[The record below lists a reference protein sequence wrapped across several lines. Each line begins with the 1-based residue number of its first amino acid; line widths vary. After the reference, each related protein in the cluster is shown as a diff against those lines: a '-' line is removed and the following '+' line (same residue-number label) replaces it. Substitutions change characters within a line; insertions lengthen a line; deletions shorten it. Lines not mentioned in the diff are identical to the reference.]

1 MSVKLEAA
9 LAYSRM
15 HWRIFPCHSVIN
27 GVCTCGKT
35 HPDGKGIGKHPRTKG
50 GFKDATDDEATIRR
64 WWTRWPDA
72 NIALATGSGLAV
84 FDIDGDQGAQEF
96 KALVQAHETVPDT
109 LVAQTGRGFHLI
121 FATRSGSP
129 EVRSSARGSV
139 HVRGEGGYII
149 LPPSDH
155 VSGRKYKWIKKIRIA
170 TLPDWLKQWSQGY
183 EIVHKTSEGFPNLG
197 SLPTY
202 LLLPDQ
208 RDISQTASEALRPTW
223 NPAEQSRLIS
233 ALSSIDVKSCG
244 YEDYL
249 RIGFAIHSLG
259 WDRFDGT
266 SIAFDIWDEWC
277 AQSEH
282 YNKAGLE
289 AKWKNFDRTARG
301 DINIGTLYH
310 IAQQRGWTGGAPFPG
325 GVAPPTLASPDHLP
339 GNGHFNGY
347 ANGINA
353 LPAAFGGLRP
363 IHFPDITED
372 GKPRVTCTNAGV
384 AVTALQIE
392 CCKDLFHE
400 KLLVDGQLI
409 NQWSGEMSDD
419 VIQMIRKVIR
429 ARYGFD
435 PNEKNVRDACTQL
448 CLENQFDPVLDYL
461 DELQW
466 DGQPR
471 LDTWLTRYMGAPD
484 SELTRAIGR
493 LSLIAAVRRARH
505 PGTKFD
511 QIIVLE
517 GTEGRG
523 KSTAIEILAGK
534 ENFSEQ
540 KILGLHDREQQEAM
554 TGVWLYEIA
563 DLTGMRKA
571 DIESVKAFA
580 SRKVDRARPAYG
592 HYRVDRPRRT
602 VFFATT
608 NDDQYLQ
615 SQSGNRRFWPVMT
628 GRIDLESLARDRD
641 QLWAEAASLEARGYL
656 IGLPENLWA
665 AAGDEQN
672 QRLESDEWTGA
683 IHNYLNMPD
692 RIRDDVTIMEV
703 LANNQYL
710 QIEAGRVG
718 RGEQMR
724 AGNILRRM
732 GFLRYRRRLAGH
744 ALEWRYRR
752 PD

>member
-208 RDISQTASEALRPTW
+208 RDISQTASEALKTVW
-223 NPAEQSRLIS
+223 SPAEQSRLIS
-233 ALSSIDVKSCG
+233 ALSAIDVKSCG

-259 WDRFDGT
+259 WDRSDGT

-282 YNKAGLE
+282 YNKTGLE

-310 IAQQRGWTGGAPFPG
+310 LAQQRGWNGGAPDPS
-325 GVAPPTLASPDHLP
+325 SPSGYAGRSPSPEPL
-339 GNGHFNGY
+339 NGH
-347 ANGINA
+347 ANGSTA
-353 LPAAFGGLRP
+353 FPAAFGGLQP
-363 IHFPDITED
+363 IFFPDRTEE
-372 GKPRVTCTNAGV
+372 GRPKPTYTNAIV
-384 AVTALQIE
+384 AVEGLGIICE
-392 CCKDLFHE
+392 HDLFHNRM
-400 KLLVDGQLI
+400 LVAGAPLA
-409 NQWSGEMSDD
+409 QWSTPELSDN
-419 VIQMIRKVIR
+419 VVHILRSLIRHR
-429 ARYGFD
+429 FGFD
-435 PNEKNVRDACTQL
+435 PNKINTADACQFL
-448 CLENQFDPVLDYL
+448 CLKNAFDPILDYL
-461 DELQW
+461 DELKW

-471 LDTWLTRYMGAPD
+471 LDDWLTTYMGAV
-484 SELTRAIGR
+484 STEFCRAVAR
-493 LSLIAAVRRARH
+493 LSLIAAVRRARE
-505 PGTKFD
+505 PATKFD

-517 GTEGRG
+517 GPTEGKG
-523 KSTAIEILAGK
+523 KSTAIKILAGA
-534 ENFSEQ
+534 ENFSDQ
-540 KILGLHDREQQEAM
+540 KILGVDDRKQQEL
-554 TGVWLYEIA
+554 TEGVWLYEISE
-563 DLTGMRKA
+563 LTGMNRA
-571 DIESVKAFA
+571 EVEHVKAFA
-580 SRKVDRARPAYG
+580 SRDTDRARPAYG
-592 HYRVDRPRRT
+592 RFQVSQKRRT
-602 VFFATT
+602 VFFAST
-608 NDDQYLQ
+608 NRTADYLI
-615 SQSGNRRFWPVMT
+615 SDTGNRRFWPVLT
-628 GRIDLESLARDRD
+628 GHIDLVGLARDRD
-641 QLWAEAASLEARGYL
+641 QLWAEAAGREAKGESHL
-656 IGLPENLWA
+656 LPEYLWK
-665 AAGDEQN
+665 AAGEEQAGRMTTDAWREPIL
-672 QRLESDEWTGA
+672 Q
-683 IHNYLNMPD
+683 YLGLKP
-692 RIRDDVTIMEV
+692 REDVGIMEV
-703 LANNQYL
+703 LVDNQFL
-710 QIEAGRVG
+710 QLKP
-718 RGEQMR
+718 GEVSQREQNR
-724 AGNILRRM
+724 AASILRGLEFVRFQKRM
-732 GFLRYRRRLAGH
+732 TDGQRI
-744 ALEWRYRR
+744 WRYR
-752 PD
+752 PPT